1 MGTHPIFESDF
12 DCLTVMTRLLHV
24 RRTVLRNR
32 SLAIQRNT
40 VRPDG
45 FVGQLHRAILASL
58 EEKNDYNRLYP
69 IASYYFD
76 GQGKSVRPQIVRVVS
91 EALTGEM
98 DEKSFKVGMI
108 AEMIHTA
115 SLIHDDVIDKS
126 DMRRG
131 KAAANVKWGVTPAV
145 MAGNY
150 IIAASSQLLASLG
163 DNEATI
169 VISKII
175 EDLIHGELCQMES
188 IQSTHDERYKQYIRK
203 TYLKTASLIANSCDA
218 VAHLSGC
225 SQEQRKAARDFG
237 KFIGLAFQVQDD
249 RLDFIADA
257 AQLGK
262 PACADLR
269 LGLSTAPV
277 LFACE
282 FNEAEMHPLMAR
294 RFAKAGDVE
303 KAFDIIINKSDAMLR
318 TRLLAEQYAKEAESL
333 IDVMTTATSSR
344 EQLRQLTHMV
354 THRDK

>member
-1 MGTHPIFESDF
+1 
-12 DCLTVMTRLLHV
+12 MTRLLLV
-24 RRTVLRNR
+24 RRVLSRNR
-32 SLAIQRNT
+32 SLATQIQQSENS
-40 VRPDG
+40 DG
-45 FVGQLHRAILASL
+45 FVGKLHREILLSL
-58 EEKNDYNRLYP
+58 EEKNDYNLLYP

-76 GQGKSVRPQIVRVVS
+76 GQGKSIRPQIVRLVS
-91 EALTGEM
+91 EALNGDM
-98 DEKSFKVGMI
+98 NEKSFKIGMI

-131 KAAANVKWGVTPAV
+131 KEAANVKWGVTPAV

-150 IIAASSQLLASLG
+150 IISASSQLLASLK
-163 DNEATI
+163 DNETTI

-218 VAHLSGC
+218 VAHLSQC
-225 SQEQRKAARDFG
+225 SPQKRKAARDFG
-237 KFIGLAFQVQDD
+237 KYIGLAFQVQDD
-249 RLDFIADA
+249 RLDFISDA

-262 PACADLR
+262 PACADLK

-277 LFACE
+277 LYACE
-282 FNEAEMHPLMAR
+282 YNESEMVPLMAR
-294 RFAKAGDVE
+294 RFSKTGDVE

-318 TRLLAEQYAKEAESL
+318 TRLLAETYARQAEDLIDIIAES
-333 IDVMTTATSSR
+333 DETR
-344 EQLRQLTHMV
+344 NNLRKLTHMV